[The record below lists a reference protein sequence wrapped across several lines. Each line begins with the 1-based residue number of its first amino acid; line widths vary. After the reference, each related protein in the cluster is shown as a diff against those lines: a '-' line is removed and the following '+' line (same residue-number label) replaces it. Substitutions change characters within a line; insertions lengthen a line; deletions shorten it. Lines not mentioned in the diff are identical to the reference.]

1 MELSIVKD
9 YLRIDNEY
17 DDELLNR
24 FSLVAEAYVRGAV
37 NDYDAHITD
46 DSFKKISEMVQLAY
60 ISELYENR
68 MLSSSKEP
76 SFMIRSM
83 LLQLQTMPVVSE

>member
-24 FSLVAEAYVRGAV
+24 LSLVAEAYVRGAV

-68 MLSSSKEP
+68 MLGSSKEP